1 MPIALRLP
9 KNHAAGSAA
18 LREFVL
24 LGEELGFDSLWI
36 DAHAVIP
43 ASVTSQYD
51 LAALGRPTFGPTVF
65 FPDPFV
71 ELAFAAALTSRV
83 RLGTAVVPL
92 TSSHPLLLAKQ
103 AATLDVVSDGRMELG
118 LGAGWL
124 MEEAHV
130 LGHPTDHPSGR
141 LAEAIQLL
149 REAWR
154 DGSFEWHGRYFSI
167 PPVGTYPSPLQ
178 GAQLPLWIGGHGRA
192 AERLAAASD
201 AGLILSRVSPAQVQ
215 QRRARQAGLRVGV
228 TLTLHGGPEDWRRA
242 VVDYAKAGTDL
253 LILILADEGPQLFD
267 DLRLLRDAVLPAR
280 RRNAIND

>member
-1 MPIALRLP
+1 
-9 KNHAAGSAA
+9 
-18 LREFVL
+18 
-24 LGEELGFDSLWI
+24 
-36 DAHAVIP
+36 
-43 ASVTSQYD
+43 
-51 LAALGRPTFGPTVF
+51 LAELGRPTFGPTVP

-124 MEEAHV
+124 MEEAQV

-141 LAEAIQLL
+141 LAEAIELL

-154 DGSFEWHGRYFSI
+154 DGSFEWHGRYYSI
-167 PPVGTYPSPLQ
+167 PPVGSYPAPRQ
-178 GAQLPLWIGGHGRA
+178 GAKLPLWIGGHGRA
-192 AERLAAASD
+192 AERLAADSD
-201 AGLILSRVSPAQVQ
+201 AGLIVSRVSPAQVQ

-228 TLTLHGGPEDWRRA
+228 TLTLHGGPEDWKRA
-242 VVDYAKAGTDL
+242 VLAYAEAGTNL
-253 LILILADEGPQLFD
+253 LILIRADEGPQLLD
-267 DLRLLRDAVLPAR
+267 DLRRLADAVLPVIKR
-280 RRNAIND
+280 RAMSD